1 MSPRQIARAVASRA
15 IPRRLLQ
22 MSGPASSGS
31 ACLTYDDGPHPEHT
45 PRLLDAL
52 RDAGAVA
59 TFFVIGAKAERH
71 PEIVRRIVAEGH
83 ALGNHSYSHPRPEAV
98 DAAGLVAE
106 ARAAAGVLAAIV
118 GRPSP
123 MFRPPHGGVTLAK
136 MLGLWRAGHS
146 IVLWS
151 VDPKDFAC
159 TTADEVRIGLRRRP
173 LRAGDIVLM
182 HDDTPF
188 AAVVV
193 ADVVADALR
202 ASLTL
207 ATPDAWGR
215 PIS

>member
-1 MSPRQIARAVASRA
+1 MSLRQIARVVTSRTL
-15 IPRRLLQ
+15 PRRLFQ
-22 MSGPASSGS
+22 VSGPVSSRA
-31 ACLTYDDGPHPEHT
+31 ACLTYDDGPHPEYT

-59 TFFVIGAKAERH
+59 TFFVVGEKAEKY

-83 ALGNHSYSHPRPEAV
+83 TLGNHSYSHPKPGTI

-106 ARAAAGVLAAIV
+106 ARAASEVLTAIV

-136 MLGLWRAGHS
+136 MLGLWRSGYS
-146 IVLWS
+146 IILWS

-159 TTADEVRIGLRRRP
+159 TTTDEVRDRLRCRP

-182 HDDTPF
+182 HDSRPF
-188 AAVVV
+188 AAEVLPEVVTN
-193 ADVVADALR
+193 ARRTGLM
-202 ASLTL
+202 L

-215 PIS
+215 PSS

>member
-1 MSPRQIARAVASRA
+1 MNLRQIARAVASR
-15 IPRRLLQ
+15 ILPRQLLQ
-22 MSGPASSGS
+22 TSGPASSRA

-59 TFFVIGAKAERH
+59 TFFVIGEKAERH

-83 ALGNHSYSHPRPEAV
+83 SLGNHSYSHPRPEAV

-159 TTADEVRIGLRRRP
+159 TTADEVRNGLRRRP

-182 HDDTPF
+182 HDDKPF
-188 AAVVV
+188 AAEVVP
-193 ADVVADALR
+193 DIVADARR
-202 ASLTL
+202 AGLTL
-207 ATPDAWGR
+207 ATPDAWRR
-215 PIS
+215 PIP